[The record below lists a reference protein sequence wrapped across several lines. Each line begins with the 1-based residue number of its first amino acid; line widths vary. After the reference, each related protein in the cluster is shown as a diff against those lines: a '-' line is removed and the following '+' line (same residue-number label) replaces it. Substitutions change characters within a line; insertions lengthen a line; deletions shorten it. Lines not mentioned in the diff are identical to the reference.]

1 MKQKG
6 EFYKVKKSG
15 FSMLL
20 LLICVSMLSVMP
32 VSAARKKSRYDLQF
46 SDLKVNKKK
55 LKAGEKCEI
64 SMKVK
69 NKGTGKIQ
77 RLTVTYQGPKRQ
89 YYDVL
94 LKYKKKSKRW
104 TGNFTVNK
112 GMEKGIWKIWCVT
125 ADKNY
130 DEEYHYSCYNKNLDK
145 LITPGAD
152 FSKGNIQISGTKA
165 DYKKPKIRWNNL
177 KTWNEQVTAK
187 GGIINC
193 RLKVTDNSGISFVRI
208 IFAKRP
214 EEGKKLIP
222 DISIIM
228 KYNKKTGYY
237 EGSSTQGK
245 GKYLVAGITAADL
258 FGNEIFYY
266 NSQCESYGYY
276 QPENSIRKDLS
287 DLSVSLGISEDDI
300 PQETEKQTESEREPI
315 AKPRKTDV
323 FVNKRSPET
332 SEYDYAVVIDK
343 VVYQY
348 RMETDDYAVVA
359 FDENN
364 GNMEDGRKVKVRA
377 EILGRPVTE
386 VTLHGEFDPPQG
398 RVHLILPESVR
409 KIQIDECT
417 FKAIIFP
424 STFTKKNSKS
434 IVSEC
439 TIGKIYLAG
448 KSVYTGNIYQ
458 ISGLKTIKLPS
469 KLKYIKAGFLKGS
482 TDLEKISIPN
492 QVRTIGKEAFAGCRN
507 LKIYIPATVKNIGKN
522 AFGKGDGCVKKI
534 YCVKNSAAYKYA
546 KKNNIPYKTVS
557 IKE

>member
-69 NKGTGKIQ
+69 NKGTEKIQ

-130 DEEYHYSCYNKNLDK
+130 DEEYYYSCYNKNLDK

-377 EILGRPVTE
+377 EI
-386 VTLHGEFDPPQG
+386 
-398 RVHLILPESVR
+398 
-409 KIQIDECT
+409 DECT
-417 FKAIIFP
+417 FKAITFP

>member
-343 VVYQY
+343 VVYQ
-348 RMETDDYAVVA
+348 
-359 FDENN
+359 
-364 GNMEDGRKVKVRA
+364 
-377 EILGRPVTE
+377 
-386 VTLHGEFDPPQG
+386 
-398 RVHLILPESVR
+398 
-409 KIQIDECT
+409 
-417 FKAIIFP
+417 
-424 STFTKKNSKS
+424 
-434 IVSEC
+434 
-439 TIGKIYLAG
+439 
-448 KSVYTGNIYQ
+448 
-458 ISGLKTIKLPS
+458 
-469 KLKYIKAGFLKGS
+469 
-482 TDLEKISIPN
+482 
-492 QVRTIGKEAFAGCRN
+492 
-507 LKIYIPATVKNIGKN
+507 
-522 AFGKGDGCVKKI
+522 
-534 YCVKNSAAYKYA
+534 
-546 KKNNIPYKTVS
+546 
-557 IKE
+557 

>member
-1 MKQKG
+1 MGNDDKNINTSVNTTEQQLREQVEKAKQEALRQAELQKQLQAQEAQKQQ
-6 EFYKVKKSG
+6 EFQAQQQAMQQQAALEKQQQEEAIKKEIAENNQDVEGGPNGFKRFMCFLLMAIFIAVTLLVVLSSMMRLVDEERAQIACLKTLG
-15 FSMLL
+15 FS
-20 LLICVSMLSVMP
+20 
-32 VSAARKKSRYDLQF
+32 
-46 SDLKVNKKK
+46 
-55 LKAGEKCEI
+55 
-64 SMKVK
+64 
-69 NKGTGKIQ
+69 
-77 RLTVTYQGPKRQ
+77 
-89 YYDVL
+89 
-94 LKYKKKSKRW
+94 
-104 TGNFTVNK
+104 
-112 GMEKGIWKIWCVT
+112 
-125 ADKNY
+125 
-130 DEEYHYSCYNKNLDK
+130 
-145 LITPGAD
+145 
-152 FSKGNIQISGTKA
+152 
-165 DYKKPKIRWNNL
+165 
-177 KTWNEQVTAK
+177 
-187 GGIINC
+187 
-193 RLKVTDNSGISFVRI
+193 SF
-208 IFAKRP
+208 
-214 EEGKKLIP
+214 
-222 DISIIM
+222 SIIM

-417 FKAIIFP
+417 FKAITFP

>member
-214 EEGKKLIP
+214 EEGKKP
-222 DISIIM
+222 
-228 KYNKKTGYY
+228 
-237 EGSSTQGK
+237 
-245 GKYLVAGITAADL
+245 V
-258 FGNEIFYY
+258 
-266 NSQCESYGYY
+266 SYTH
-276 QPENSIRKDLS
+276 L
-287 DLSVSLGISEDDI
+287 
-300 PQETEKQTESEREPI
+300 
-315 AKPRKTDV
+315 
-323 FVNKRSPET
+323 
-332 SEYDYAVVIDK
+332 
-343 VVYQY
+343 
-348 RMETDDYAVVA
+348 
-359 FDENN
+359 
-364 GNMEDGRKVKVRA
+364 
-377 EILGRPVTE
+377 
-386 VTLHGEFDPPQG
+386 TLP
-398 RVHLILPESVR
+398 
-409 KIQIDECT
+409 T
-417 FKAIIFP
+417 KA
-424 STFTKKNSKS
+424 
-434 IVSEC
+434 
-439 TIGKIYLAG
+439 
-448 KSVYTGNIYQ
+448 
-458 ISGLKTIKLPS
+458 
-469 KLKYIKAGFLKGS
+469 
-482 TDLEKISIPN
+482 
-492 QVRTIGKEAFAGCRN
+492 
-507 LKIYIPATVKNIGKN
+507 
-522 AFGKGDGCVKKI
+522 
-534 YCVKNSAAYKYA
+534 
-546 KKNNIPYKTVS
+546 
-557 IKE
+557 

>member
-1 MKQKG
+1 
-6 EFYKVKKSG
+6 
-15 FSMLL
+15 
-20 LLICVSMLSVMP
+20 
-32 VSAARKKSRYDLQF
+32 
-46 SDLKVNKKK
+46 
-55 LKAGEKCEI
+55 
-64 SMKVK
+64 
-69 NKGTGKIQ
+69 
-77 RLTVTYQGPKRQ
+77 
-89 YYDVL
+89 
-94 LKYKKKSKRW
+94 
-104 TGNFTVNK
+104 
-112 GMEKGIWKIWCVT
+112 
-125 ADKNY
+125 
-130 DEEYHYSCYNKNLDK
+130 
-145 LITPGAD
+145 
-152 FSKGNIQISGTKA
+152 
-165 DYKKPKIRWNNL
+165 
-177 KTWNEQVTAK
+177 
-187 GGIINC
+187 
-193 RLKVTDNSGISFVRI
+193 
-208 IFAKRP
+208 
-214 EEGKKLIP
+214 
-222 DISIIM
+222 M

-287 DLSVSLGISEDDI
+287 DLRVSLGISEDDI

-417 FKAIIFP
+417 FKAITFP